1 MQHKVH
7 SVNVLYYFTDL
18 HEVAAGLFLL
28 NTEILTFFKA
38 TGISQVAV
46 CKHGNVTANERTEN
60 MNVNNVVFKYNRV
73 FLEFVLGRESV
84 EQNPQL

>member
-28 NTEILTFFKA
+28 YTEILTFFKA
-38 TGISQVAV
+38 TGISQVDV
-46 CKHGNVTANERTEN
+46 CNHGNVAANERTEN
-60 MNVNNVVFKYNRV
+60 MNINNAGF
-73 FLEFVLGRESV
+73 
-84 EQNPQL
+84 